1 VNQLTVL
8 IHSEEGRGQLVNMIN
23 VIGKN
28 NSDLTEMNRSAV
40 VRILQ
45 QQEVC
50 SRADIAR
57 QTGLTQAAITKIV
70 ASMMEM
76 GIISETGIIIGSDNR
91 RSIGLKLNADK
102 HQIIG
107 VKFAREMFA
116 VGVFDISGKI
126 YTKTETKYSIEENP
140 QKVLTAMKN
149 QIRVMLK
156 KYENVVSIGLAVPG
170 PYLRDEGRIAVVTR
184 MSAWHSIN
192 FIEEF
197 KEEFHKPVFIEH
209 DANAG
214 ALAEWLFG
222 GHAQPLHTLAYF
234 LVGEGVG
241 TGIIENGRLLLGVQ
255 GTACELGHVSV
266 DVLGPRCECGNY
278 GCLEMYCSASALWKK
293 AQKEVPEC
301 LYSGELQS
309 SDACNAVFEA
319 ARAGNKKAQSVVRET
334 AEYIGYGCVTLINAF
349 NPDIII
355 IGDVVSKGGD
365 LLMPTINEVVKQ
377 RVIPEL
383 YSKVQIKISSLKID
397 PTLYGAAAT
406 ATNKVLQLPSM
417 FSPAGNGVEGND
429 C

>member
-1 VNQLTVL
+1 M
-8 IHSEEGRGQLVNMIN
+8 RGA
-23 VIGKN
+23 IGKN

-40 VRILQ
+40 VKILQ
-45 QQEVC
+45 QQDVC

-76 GIISETGIIIGSDNR
+76 GIVSEIGIITGSDNR
-91 RSIGLKLNADK
+91 RSIGLRLNADR

-126 YTKTETKYSIEENP
+126 YTQSETKYSLEENP
-140 QKVLTAMKN
+140 QNVLSAMKE
-149 QIRVMLK
+149 QIHNMLNNYK
-156 KYENVVSIGLAVPG
+156 NVVSIGLAVPG

-184 MSAWHSIN
+184 MTAWHTIN

-214 ALAEWLFG
+214 AFAEWLFG
-222 GHAQPLHTLAYF
+222 GHGQSLHTLAYF

-241 TGIIENGRLLLGVQ
+241 CGIIERGRLFLGVQ
-255 GTACELGHVSV
+255 GSACELGHVSV
-266 DVLGPRCECGNY
+266 DVSGPRCECGNY

-293 AQKEVPEC
+293 AQKHVPEC
-301 LYSGELQS
+301 LPRGKQQS
-309 SDACNAVFEA
+309 SDDCNAIFEA
-319 ARAGNKKAQSVVRET
+319 ARAGNQKALDVVRET
-334 AEYIGYGCVTLINAF
+334 AEYIGYGCVTLINGY

-355 IGDVVSKGGD
+355 IGDVVSQGGD
-365 LLMPTINEVVKQ
+365 LLMPTIYEVVKQ

-383 YSKVQIKISSLKID
+383 HTRVQIKISNLKVD
-397 PTLYGAAAT
+397 PTLYGAAAI

-417 FSPAGNGVEGND
+417 FSAGGKWGAGK
-429 C
+429 

>member
-1 VNQLTVL
+1 MT
-8 IHSEEGRGQLVNMIN
+8 GA
-23 VIGKN
+23 IGKN

-76 GIISETGIIIGSDNR
+76 GIVSEVGIITGGDNR
-91 RSIGLKLNADK
+91 RSIGLRLNADK

-107 VKFAREMFA
+107 VKFARQMFA

-126 YTKTETKYSIEENP
+126 YIHTETKFPFEEDP
-140 QKVLTAMKN
+140 QKVLSAMKE
-149 QIRVMLK
+149 QIHDMLK

-170 PYLRDEGRIAVVTR
+170 PYLRDEGRIAVVTQ
-184 MSAWHSIN
+184 MSAWHTIN

-197 KEEFHKPVFIEH
+197 KEEFDKPVFIEH

-222 GHAQPLHTLAYF
+222 GHTQPLHTLAYF
-234 LVGEGVG
+234 LVGDGVG
-241 TGIIENGRLLLGVQ
+241 AGIIERGRLFLGVQ
-255 GTACELGHVSV
+255 GTACETGHISV
-266 DVLGPRCECGNY
+266 DVHGPRCECGNY
-278 GCLEMYCSASALWKK
+278 GCLEMYCSAPAVLKK
-293 AQKEVPEC
+293 VQERVPEC
-301 LYSGELQS
+301 LASENPQS
-309 SDACNAVFEA
+309 SDACTAVFEA
-319 ARAGNKKAQSVVRET
+319 ARAGNQKALDVVRET
-334 AEYIGYGCVTLINAF
+334 AEYIGYGCVTLINAY

-355 IGDVVSKGGD
+355 LGDVVSQGGD
-365 LLMPTINEVVKQ
+365 LLLPIVQEVVRQ

-383 YSKVQIKISSLKID
+383 HTKVRIKISNLKVD

-406 ATNKVLQLPSM
+406 ATDKVLQLPSK
-417 FSPAGNGVEGND
+417 FSAAGKRG
-429 C
+429 

>member
-1 VNQLTVL
+1 M
-8 IHSEEGRGQLVNMIN
+8 RGAT
-23 VIGKN
+23 GKN

-40 VRILQ
+40 MKILQ

-76 GIISETGIIIGSDNR
+76 GIVSEVGIITGSSDNR
-91 RSIGLKLNADK
+91 RSIGLKLNADR

-126 YTKTETKYSIEENP
+126 YTQTETKFSLEENP
-140 QKVLTAMKN
+140 QTVLSSMKK
-149 QIRVMLK
+149 QIHDMLK
-156 KYENVVSIGLAVPG
+156 KHENVVSIGLAVPG

-184 MSAWHSIN
+184 MSAWHTIN

-197 KEEFHKPVFIEH
+197 KEEFQKPVFIEH

-222 GHAQPLHTLAYF
+222 GHGQSLHTLAYF

-241 TGIIENGRLLLGVQ
+241 CGMIERGRLFLGVQ
-255 GTACELGHVSV
+255 GSACELGHVSV

-293 AQKEVPEC
+293 AQKCVPEC
-301 LYSGELQS
+301 LPSGPLQS
-309 SDACNAVFEA
+309 SENLQSSEACNAIFDA
-319 ARAGNKKAQSVVRET
+319 ARGGNQKALDVVRET
-334 AEYIGYGCVTLINAF
+334 AEYIGYGCVTIINAY

-355 IGDVVSKGGD
+355 LGDVVSQGGD
-365 LLMPTINEVVKQ
+365 LLMPTILEVVKQ

-383 YSKVQIKISSLKID
+383 HTKVQIKISNLKID

-417 FSPAGNGVEGND
+417 FSSSGRYGSGK
-429 C
+429 

>member
-1 VNQLTVL
+1 MT
-8 IHSEEGRGQLVNMIN
+8 GA
-23 VIGKN
+23 IGKN

-40 VRILQ
+40 VKILQ

-76 GIISETGIIIGSDNR
+76 GIVSEVGIITGGDNR
-91 RSIGLKLNADK
+91 RSIGLRLNADK

-107 VKFAREMFA
+107 VKFARQMFA

-126 YTKTETKYSIEENP
+126 YIHTETKFPFEEDP
-140 QKVLTAMKN
+140 QKVLSAMKE
-149 QIRVMLK
+149 QIHDMLK

-170 PYLRDEGRIAVVTR
+170 PYLRDEGRIAVVTQ
-184 MSAWHSIN
+184 MSAWHTIN

-197 KEEFHKPVFIEH
+197 KEEFNKPVFIEH

-222 GHAQPLHTLAYF
+222 GHTQPLHTLAYF
-234 LVGEGVG
+234 LVGDGVG
-241 TGIIENGRLLLGVQ
+241 AGIIERGRLFLGVQ
-255 GTACELGHVSV
+255 GTACETGHISV
-266 DVLGPRCECGNY
+266 DVHGPRCECGNY
-278 GCLEMYCSASALWKK
+278 GCLEMYCSAPAILKK
-293 AQKEVPEC
+293 VQERVPEC
-301 LYSGELQS
+301 LPSENPQS
-309 SDACNAVFEA
+309 SDACTAVFEA
-319 ARAGNKKAQSVVRET
+319 ARAGNQKALDVVRET
-334 AEYIGYGCVTLINAF
+334 AEY

-355 IGDVVSKGGD
+355 LGDVVSQGGD
-365 LLMPTINEVVKQ
+365 LLLPIVQEVVRQ

-383 YSKVQIKISSLKID
+383 HTKVRIKISALKVD

-406 ATNKVLQLPSM
+406 ATDKVLQLPSK
-417 FSPAGNGVEGND
+417 FSAAGKRG
-429 C
+429 

>member
-1 VNQLTVL
+1 M
-8 IHSEEGRGQLVNMIN
+8 RGAT
-23 VIGKN
+23 GKN

-40 VRILQ
+40 MKILQ

-76 GIISETGIIIGSDNR
+76 GIVSEVGIITGSSDNR
-91 RSIGLKLNADK
+91 RSIGLKLNADR

-126 YTKTETKYSIEENP
+126 YTQTETKFSLEENP
-140 QKVLTAMKN
+140 QTVLSSMKK
-149 QIRVMLK
+149 QIHDMLK
-156 KYENVVSIGLAVPG
+156 QYENVVSIGLAVPG

-184 MSAWHSIN
+184 MSAWHTIN

-197 KEEFHKPVFIEH
+197 KEEFQKPVFIEH

-222 GHAQPLHTLAYF
+222 GHGQSLHTLAYF

-241 TGIIENGRLLLGVQ
+241 CGMIERGRLFLGVQ
-255 GTACELGHVSV
+255 GSACELGHVSV

-293 AQKEVPEC
+293 AQKHVPEC
-301 LYSGELQS
+301 LPSGSLENGENLQS
-309 SDACNAVFEA
+309 SEACDAIFNA
-319 ARAGNKKAQSVVRET
+319 ARAGNQKALEVVRET
-334 AEYIGYGCVTLINAF
+334 AEYIGYGCVTIINAY

-355 IGDVVSKGGD
+355 LGDVVSQGGD
-365 LLMPTINEVVKQ
+365 LLMPAIQEVVKQ

-383 YSKVQIKISSLKID
+383 HTKVQIKISNLMID

-417 FSPAGNGVEGND
+417 FSSAGRRGSGK
-429 C
+429 

>member
-1 VNQLTVL
+1 MRGT
-8 IHSEEGRGQLVNMIN
+8 IGR
-23 VIGKN
+23 N

-40 VRILQ
+40 VKILQ

-50 SRADIAR
+50 SRADISR

-76 GIISETGIIIGSDNR
+76 GIVAEAGIITGSDNR

-107 VKFAREMFA
+107 VKFARQMFA
-116 VGVFDISGKI
+116 VGLFDISGKI
-126 YTKTETKYSIEENP
+126 YTQTETKYSLEENP
-140 QKVLTAMKN
+140 QTVLFAMKN
-149 QIRVMLK
+149 QIHEMLN

-170 PYLRDEGRIAVVTR
+170 PYLREEGHIAVVTQ
-184 MSAWHSIN
+184 MSAWHTIN

-222 GHAQPLHTLAYF
+222 GHSQSLHTLAYF

-241 TGIIENGRLLLGVQ
+241 AGIIERGRLFRGVQ
-255 GTACELGHVSV
+255 GSACEIGHVSV
-266 DVLGPRCECGNY
+266 DVHGPRCECGNY

-293 AQKEVPEC
+293 AQNVVPEC
-301 LYSGELQS
+301 LPGGELQS
-309 SDACNAVFEA
+309 SDACNAVFKA
-319 ARAGNKKAQSVVRET
+319 ARAGNPKAREVVRQT
-334 AEYIGYGCVTLINAF
+334 AEYIGYGCVTLINAY

-355 IGDVVSKGGD
+355 IGDIVSQGGD
-365 LLMPTINEVVKQ
+365 LLMPTIQEVVRQ

-383 YSKVQIKISSLKID
+383 YNRVQIKISGLKVD

-406 ATNKVLQLPSM
+406 ATNQVLQLPSK
-417 FSPAGNGVEGND
+417 FSMAGKWGPGK
-429 C
+429 

>member
-1 VNQLTVL
+1 M
-8 IHSEEGRGQLVNMIN
+8 RGS
-23 VIGKN
+23 IGKN

-40 VRILQ
+40 VKILQ

-76 GIISETGIIIGSDNR
+76 GIVSEIGIITGNDNR
-91 RSIGLKLNADK
+91 RSIGLKLNADR

-126 YTKTETKYSIEENP
+126 YTQTETKYSVEENP
-140 QKVLTAMKN
+140 RKVLSDMKK
-149 QIRVMLK
+149 QIHDMLN
-156 KYENVVSIGLAVPG
+156 KYKNVVSIGLAVPG
-170 PYLRDEGRIAVVTR
+170 PYLRDEGRIAVVTC
-184 MSAWHSIN
+184 MSAWHTIN

-222 GHAQPLHTLAYF
+222 GHGQSLHTLAYF

-241 TGIIENGRLLLGVQ
+241 CGIIERGRLFLGVQ
-255 GTACELGHVSV
+255 GSACELGHVSV

-293 AQKEVPEC
+293 AQKYVPEC
-301 LYSGELQS
+301 LPSGKLQS
-309 SDACNAVFEA
+309 SDYCNAVFEA
-319 ARAGNKKAQSVVRET
+319 ARAGNQKALDLVRET
-334 AEYIGYGCVTLINAF
+334 AEYIGYGCVTLINAY

-365 LLMPTINEVVKQ
+365 LLMPTIHEVVKH

-383 YSKVQIKISSLKID
+383 HTRVQIKISNMKVDS
-397 PTLYGAAAT
+397 TLYGAAAT
-406 ATNKVLQLPSM
+406 ATNKVLQMPSM
-417 FSPAGNGVEGND
+417 FSTVGKWGSGE
-429 C
+429 

>member
-1 VNQLTVL
+1 M
-8 IHSEEGRGQLVNMIN
+8 RGAT
-23 VIGKN
+23 GKN

-40 VRILQ
+40 MKILQ

-76 GIISETGIIIGSDNR
+76 GIVSEVGIITGSSDNR
-91 RSIGLKLNADK
+91 RSIGLKLNADR

-116 VGVFDISGKI
+116 LGVFDISGKM
-126 YTKTETKYSIEENP
+126 YTQTETKFPLEENP
-140 QKVLTAMKN
+140 QIVLSAMKK
-149 QIRVMLK
+149 QIHDMLK

-184 MSAWHSIN
+184 MSSWHTIN

-197 KEEFHKPVFIEH
+197 KEEFQKPVFIEH

-214 ALAEWLFG
+214 ALAEWFFG
-222 GHAQPLHTLAYF
+222 GHGQSLHTLAYF

-241 TGIIENGRLLLGVQ
+241 CGMIERGRLFLGVQ
-255 GTACELGHVSV
+255 GSACELGHVSV

-293 AQKEVPEC
+293 AQKYVPEC
-301 LYSGELQS
+301 LPGENLKGGETLQS
-309 SDACNAVFEA
+309 GDACNAIFEA
-319 ARAGNKKAQSVVRET
+319 ARLGNQKALDVVREI
-334 AEYIGYGCVTLINAF
+334 AEYIGYGCVTLINGY
-349 NPDIII
+349 NPDVII
-355 IGDVVSKGGD
+355 IGDVVSQGGD
-365 LLMPTINEVVKQ
+365 LLMPTILEVVKQ

-383 YSKVQIKISSLKID
+383 HTRVQIKISNLQVD

-417 FSPAGNGVEGND
+417 FSAAGKWGPGK
-429 C
+429 